1 MFRRIFASLIVV
13 SAVLAMTVTGLA
25 APTPKLQS
33 GSKVFVA
40 SMAGFDRYFRAATK
54 DSKLPLVFV
63 RTRAQA
69 DYEITGITKQVA
81 FDDPMPSGEAE
92 NVANVRTTRQE
103 TTVRVTRIDS
113 GEEVFQHSVRTLVRL
128 PNDEAQI
135 VHWTTRSQTPNQ
147 LLAIGKETA
156 ARRCVQALLDALTD

>member
-69 DYEITGITKQVA
+69 DYEITGITKQV
-81 FDDPMPSGEAE
+81 PSDEAE

>member
-40 SMAGFDRYFRAATK
+40 SMAGFDTYFRAATK

-63 RTRAQA
+63 RTRALA
-69 DYEITGITKQVA
+69 EYEITGVTKEVPSDVA
-81 FDDPMPSGEAE
+81 EH
-92 NVANVRTTRQE
+92 VADFRTTRQE
-103 TTVRVTRIDS
+103 TAVRITRIDS
-113 GEEVFQHSVRTLVRL
+113 GEEVFRHSVRTLVRS
-128 PNDEAQI
+128 PNEEARI
-135 VHWTTRSQTPNQ
+135 VHWTTRSQTPNR
-147 LLAIGKETA
+147 LLAIGQETA
-156 ARRCVQALLDALTD
+156 AQRCVQALQGALVGN